1 MNNINNILLA
11 LIYFC
16 AFIMVLF
23 CIIFIALL
31 IQWVIEVYKDEKEV
45 KEVFRVYDIEENR
58 WVKNKCFMDSKEN
71 LHIVNK
77 TFLGNVKMNLV
88 SSDRYIYQYEIGL
101 DDINGVPIYEG
112 DICESTD
119 GKVGIITY
127 VPEFASYLIL
137 DYKTMKHFI
146 LTAKICSENLKVIGN
161 VFEKPEKFEVGE

>member
-1 MNNINNILLA
+1 MININYISLVLVYWSVYLMA
-11 LIYFC
+11 
-16 AFIMVLF
+16 LF
-23 CIIFIALL
+23 CIVYIAAFI
-31 IQWVIEVYKDEKEV
+31 QFVVEVYKDEKEV
-45 KEVFRVYDIEENR
+45 KEVFRVYDVEEGK
-58 WVKNKCFMDSKEN
+58 WVKDRCFMDSSEN
-71 LHIVNK
+71 LHIANK
-77 TFLGNVKMNLV
+77 TFFGNVKMNLV

-101 DDINGVPIYEG
+101 DDVNGVPIYEG

-137 DYKTMKHFI
+137 DYKTKKHFI

>member
-1 MNNINNILLA
+1 MNDTGLILA
-11 LIYFC
+11 YFC
-16 AFIMVLF
+16 AGLIILWYVVFITA
-23 CIIFIALL
+23 FI
-31 IQWVIEVYKDEKEV
+31 QFVVEDYKDEKEV
-45 KEVFRVYDIEENR
+45 KEVFRVYDIEEGK
-58 WVKNKCFMDSKEN
+58 WVKDRCFMDSGEN
-71 LHIVNK
+71 LHIANK
-77 TFLGNVKMNLV
+77 TFFGNVKMNLI

-119 GKVGIITY
+119 GKIGVIAY

-161 VFEKPEKFEVGE
+161 VFEKPEKFEIGD

>member
-1 MNNINNILLA
+1 MNNVGLILAYFLGG
-11 LIYFC
+11 LIIMWYIIYIA
-16 AFIMVLF
+16 AFIQFV
-23 CIIFIALL
+23 
-31 IQWVIEVYKDEKEV
+31 VETYKDKKEV
-45 KEVFRVYDIEENR
+45 KEVFRVYDIEENK
-58 WVKNKCFMDSKEN
+58 WVKDKCFMDSKEN
-71 LHIVNK
+71 LHITNK

-101 DDINGVPIYEG
+101 NDINGVPIYEG

-127 VPEFASYLIL
+127 IPEFASYLIL

-161 VFEKPEKFEVGE
+161 VFEKPDKFEIGE

>member
-1 MNNINNILLA
+1 MNDTGLILAYFCVGLIILWCIVFIVA
-11 LIYFC
+11 LIQF
-16 AFIMVLF
+16 V
-23 CIIFIALL
+23 
-31 IQWVIEVYKDEKEV
+31 VEVYKDEKEV

-58 WVKNKCFMDSKEN
+58 WVKDKCFMDSKEN